1 MIWAR
6 PYGFQQCGVGRG
18 IPVTA
23 FPTYTPPS
31 LHRFQP
37 TGRAAAGSASLQ
49 PSGPSPSHPSR
60 NYTTRRG
67 SLAASVQRHRLAAA
81 TPAPTHPQCGA
92 SPSFCAALA
101 QTREPKAHPTP
112 QRRNTEAPAKHNA
125 PTHMPPLCSRGPP
138 LGSRSAPRVLQSPGQ
153 TRKRQTHGQ
162 ARGRSTLGPAAFG
175 FPGAG
180 AGPRR
185 PLPLLPHSAPA
196 LSSAAA
202 PPPRFSVARPV
213 FHIIL
218 FGLLVVFDWYSGAYV
233 LSCDRFGG
241 SPIAFMVP
249 ATFRVVGFSGS
260 RRCPAA
266 VAAALSVVPQFSG
279 LPAFVGCASGVDA
292 AVSAALPSA
301 RVFRASSQHPA
312 ALAQRSAALVQ
323 AVAAGGGLL
332 VVCPAAGQPCPAG
345 VRPGAAFS
353 GGGSGSWASCAL
365 AVQHGAAVLVWS
377 STLPAWLASA
387 GYSPAPGWWYRPA
400 AHAAPTLFG

>member
-1 MIWAR
+1 MLYSWAAHSTCSR
-6 PYGFQQCGVGRG
+6 ARSPRLLGGEWLWAKAHAKSPAITAGCSSQMFMLRGRWSAFLVLKHQFSTVFLLACWCYLLDLQAVIPY
-18 IPVTA
+18 
-23 FPTYTPPS
+23 
-31 LHRFQP
+31 L
-37 TGRAAAGSASLQ
+37 AGS
-49 PSGPSPSHPSR
+49 
-60 NYTTRRG
+60 YTAIM
-67 SLAASVQRHRLAAA
+67 LH
-81 TPAPTHPQCGA
+81 
-92 SPSFCAALA
+92 AL
-101 QTREPKAHPTP
+101 
-112 QRRNTEAPAKHNA
+112 
-125 PTHMPPLCSRGPP
+125 PP
-138 LGSRSAPRVLQSPGQ
+138 
-153 TRKRQTHGQ
+153 
-162 ARGRSTLGPAAFG
+162 
-175 FPGAG
+175 FP
-180 AGPRR
+180 
-185 PLPLLPHSAPA
+185 
-196 LSSAAA
+196 
-202 PPPRFSVARPV
+202 
-213 FHIIL
+213 
-218 FGLLVVFDWYSGAYV
+218 
-233 LSCDRFGG
+233 
-241 SPIAFMVP
+241 
-249 ATFRVVGFSGS
+249 VVGFSGS

-400 AHAAPTLFG
+400 APAAPTLFG